1 MKLEFSPL
9 ARMDLLAILHFIA
22 EDKPKAAIRFVSE
35 IEYRCN
41 LLSQFPNLGTSRDD
55 LIIGLRVFAFR
66 SYGNYYRQQEE
77 VLRIERVLSP
87 GLEISL
93 EKFQIE

>member
-9 ARMDLLAILHFIA
+9 ARLDLLGILQFIA

-35 IEYRCN
+35 IDYRCN
-41 LLSQFPNLGTSRDD
+41 LLSQFPSLGTSRDD
-55 LIIGLRVFAFR
+55 LIVGLRVFVFR
-66 SYGNYYRQQEE
+66 RYGIYYRLLGD

-87 GLEISL
+87 GLDISS
-93 EKFQIE
+93 ERFPD